1 MKKKQGI
8 VERTFNC
15 LWRMLKKPLLF
26 VCCVCLSIFLLLGTN
41 VKVDFSLDRVKDK
54 IESSFFSKLVDR
66 LPFGDLIKGIF

>member
-41 VKVDFSLDRVKDK
+41 VKVDFSLARAKDK
-54 IESSFFSKLVDR
+54 IESSFFGKLIDK
-66 LPFGDLIKGIF
+66 LPFGDFIKGIF